1 MSALAGGQR
10 EPSVMP
16 GSVASIYPFPF
27 SVGQGHDVNFSLAA
41 GSQIYSYEEAKIS
54 QVMHDSCSR
63 FPERSMFLGFRQLG
77 LAPQEVEHWVWG
89 VPHRVDVAAALEFFS
104 K

>member
-1 MSALAGGQR
+1 
-10 EPSVMP
+10 
-16 GSVASIYPFPF
+16 
-27 SVGQGHDVNFSLAA
+27 
-41 GSQIYSYEEAKIS
+41 
-54 QVMHDSCSR
+54 
-63 FPERSMFLGFRQLG
+63 MFLGFRQLG